1 MDSAVSTPLTARR
14 GGPLQGRTRV
24 PGDKSISHRALILGA
39 LTVGESTVAG
49 LLEGEDVLHTAEAM
63 RALGARLERGAD
75 GLWRIHG
82 VGVAGF
88 AQPAGPLDFGNSGT
102 GCRLA
107 IGAVAGN
114 AVTATF
120 VGDAS
125 LSNRPMRRVLDPL
138 ERMGARVIEAAEGG
152 RLPLTLQGAADP
164 LPIVYESPV
173 PSAQLKSAV
182 LLAGLSAPGETT
194 VIEAEATRDHTERLL
209 KHFGAKLTS
218 KPYGEHGRRITL
230 QGQPEL
236 EPANV
241 VVPADPSS
249 AAFPM
254 VAALLVPGSDLI
266 LDAVMTNP
274 LRTGL
279 LTTLREM
286 GASIEAVAK
295 RDDGGE
301 EVADLRV
308 VTSKLK
314 GVDVPAERAPAMI
327 DEYPILAVAASFA
340 EGTTRMRGLK
350 ELRVKESDRLEAT
363 AAMLRANG
371 VTVEIEGDDLIVQG
385 KANVAGGGEVATHM
399 DHRIAMA
406 ALVMGLASDNPVRI
420 DDSAFIATSFPG
432 FVELMRA
439 LGADLSMIIAID
451 GPAASGKGTLG
462 KRLAAHYG
470 LRHLDTGLIYR
481 AVAKHVLDAG
491 RRPDDKAAAVAAAK
505 ALDPAR
511 FDEAALKSH
520 AVGEAASV
528 VSAIPEVRAA
538 LLAFQREFAAKPP
551 GAVLDGRDIGTVI
564 CPDADVKIYVTA
576 TPEVRARRR
585 AAEYQ
590 AQGRQIDEATVLAD
604 ILKRDERDSQR
615 ATAPLKQAPD
625 AHLLDTTELDVEAA
639 VLAAIAVVERATL
652 R

>member
-1 MDSAVSTPLTARR
+1 MNSAVSTPLTARR
-14 GGPLQGRTRV
+14 GGPLQGRIRV
-24 PGDKSISHRALILGA
+24 PGDKSISQRALILGA

-63 RALGARLERGAD
+63 RALGARLERTAE

-82 VGVAGF
+82 VGVGGF
-88 AQPAGPLDFGNSGT
+88 VQPTGPLDFGNSGT

-120 VGDAS
+120 DGDAS
-125 LSNRPMRRVLDPL
+125 LRKRPMRRVLDPL
-138 ERMGARVIEAAEGG
+138 ERMGARVLQAAEGD

-164 LPIVYESPV
+164 IPITYESPV

-182 LLAGLSAPGETT
+182 LLAGLAAPGETT

-218 KPYGEHGRRITL
+218 KPHGEHGRRITL

-254 VAALLVPGSDLI
+254 VAALIVPGSDL
-266 LDAVMTNP
+266 LLEAVMTNP

-286 GASIEAVAK
+286 GASVEVVAT

-301 EVADLRV
+301 EVADLSVR
-308 VTSKLK
+308 TSALK
-314 GVDVPAERAPAMI
+314 GVEVPAARAPSMI
-327 DEYPILAVAASFA
+327 DEYLILAVAASFA
-340 EGTTRMRGLK
+340 QGLTRMRGLK
-350 ELRVKESDRLEAT
+350 ELRVKESDRLQAT
-363 AAMLRANG
+363 AAMLRGNG

-385 KANVAGGGEVATHM
+385 KGNVAGGGEVLTHM

-406 ALVMGLASDNPVRI
+406 ALVMGLAADNGVRI

-439 LGADLSMIIAID
+439 LGADMS
-451 GPAASGKGTLG
+451 
-462 KRLAAHYG
+462 
-470 LRHLDTGLIYR
+470 
-481 AVAKHVLDAG
+481 
-491 RRPDDKAAAVAAAK
+491 
-505 ALDPAR
+505 
-511 FDEAALKSH
+511 
-520 AVGEAASV
+520 
-528 VSAIPEVRAA
+528 
-538 LLAFQREFAAKPP
+538 
-551 GAVLDGRDIGTVI
+551 
-564 CPDADVKIYVTA
+564 
-576 TPEVRARRR
+576 
-585 AAEYQ
+585 
-590 AQGRQIDEATVLAD
+590 
-604 ILKRDERDSQR
+604 
-615 ATAPLKQAPD
+615 
-625 AHLLDTTELDVEAA
+625 
-639 VLAAIAVVERATL
+639 
-652 R
+652 